1 MCFPNWD
8 CVGEQ
13 DSLILD
19 SNQLASKLVNKY
31 FSQDKL
37 KKLLFINYQQPNS
50 YLKYKVYLNQS
61 VIEYANYVKYQLIIL
76 QKKSPRA

>member
-19 SNQLASKLVNKY
+19 SNQLPSKLVNKY

-37 KKLLFINYQQPNS
+37 KKI
-50 YLKYKVYLNQS
+50 
-61 VIEYANYVKYQLIIL
+61 VIY
-76 QKKSPRA
+76 